1 MLRLLWLL
9 QEAHRVL
16 KPGGWLWI
24 CEVRSR
30 FTGQSDGGGSNTQP
44 GSPPA
49 GSHDGSGGGSS
60 TKGGEWVKLAFTRA
74 LQKLGFKLA
83 GSKVM
88 NKMFVVFELRKGK
101 APAPPA
107 AEVKWP
113 ALKASVYKKQ

>member
-1 MLRLLWLL
+1 VL

-30 FTGQSDGGGSNTQP
+30 FTGQSAGDSSSTQNGSAAAEGHISN
-44 GSPPA
+44 G
-49 GSHDGSGGGSS
+49 DGSGSG

-74 LQKLGFKLA
+74 LQKLGFKVASSRVL
-83 GSKVM
+83 

-101 APAPPA
+101 GPA
-107 AEVKWP
+107 AAQADVQWP
-113 ALKASVYKKQ
+113 ELKASVYKKQ

>member
-1 MLRLLWLL
+1 M
-9 QEAHRVL
+9 L

-30 FTGQSDGGGSNTQP
+30 FTGQSGDGGGGGGGGEQT
-44 GSPPA
+44 GSQV
-49 GSHDGSGGGSS
+49 SGGHGGSS
-60 TKGGEWVKLAFTRA
+60 GGTDTRGGEWVKLAFTRA

-83 GSKVM
+83 GSKVL

-101 APAPPA
+101 APAA
-107 AEVKWP
+107 AEADVYWP